1 MVGTRLATSLVV
13 SAVLVSALGLS
24 GVDRALLFLL
34 AVAPV
39 AFMTVTFAA
48 LESLDVR
55 LATATLSLS
64 LLASLVLS
72 PVVAFVLR

>member
-1 MVGTRLATSLVV
+1 M
-13 SAVLVSALGLS
+13 SALGLS
-24 GVDRALLFLL
+24 GVDRALLLLL

-39 AFMTVTFAA
+39 AFITFAA
-48 LESLDVR
+48 LERLDVR

>member
-1 MVGTRLATSLVV
+1 
-13 SAVLVSALGLS
+13 
-24 GVDRALLFLL
+24 
-34 AVAPV
+34 
-39 AFMTVTFAA
+39 MTVTFAA
-48 LESLDVR
+48 LERLDVR